1 MTLTQTSNSHLL
13 KKKKK
18 DDLGVFHEKDIIKKQ
33 KVLLKRREIIEQNK
47 QFKKIMI

>member
-13 KKKKK
+13 KKK